1 MSIRYYLV
9 VFLFGW
15 CSQLTAQ
22 EVIGV
27 VKNAADD
34 KPISTVHVLN
44 LNKVLM
50 SITDANG
57 VFAID
62 AEVNDTL
69 FLSYLGFKTIKVTVT
84 NDLIKFPKTEFKLTA
99 LALALEEVVVRPYQL
114 TGYLEIDA
122 KNVPINRNQ
131 RYRIPGLPTGGYE
144 AGSRGPSAFS
154 RVVGS
159 IFNPFDFLHNLF
171 GKKPNELRKLKKM
184 RENNALRDLLSV
196 KYDRETLE
204 EFLQLNISDIDEIL
218 RNCNFSESFIRT
230 ANDLQILQIPSYN
243 LQIFTDSLQNRFVR
257 KQVCKNL

>member
-1 MSIRYYLV
+1 MRMRYLLLV
-9 VFLFGW
+9 LLFSW
-15 CSQLTAQ
+15 CSQLTSQ

-34 KPISTVHVLN
+34 KPIPTVHVLN

-50 SITDANG
+50 SITDENG

-62 AEVNDTL
+62 AEIDDTL
-69 FLSYLGFKTIKVTVT
+69 FLSYLGFKTIKIRVT

-99 LALALEEVVVRPYQL
+99 LALALEEVIVRPYQL

-131 RYRIPGLPTGGYE
+131 RYSIPGLPTGGYE

-159 IFNPFDFLHNLF
+159 IFNPFDFLHNIF

-184 RENNALRDLLSV
+184 RKNNALRELLAV

-204 EFLQLNISDIDEIL
+204 EFLQLDVIDISEIL

-230 ANDLQILQIPSYN
+230 ANDLQILEAISGCYEEYKV
-243 LQIFTDSLQNRFVR
+243 LSRR
-257 KQVCKNL
+257 

>member
-1 MSIRYYLV
+1 MSIRYYIV

-131 RYRIPGLPTGGYE
+131 RYSIPGLPTGGYE

-230 ANDLQILQIPSYN
+230 ANDLQILEAISGCYEEYKI
-243 LQIFTDSLQNRFVR
+243 LSRR
-257 KQVCKNL
+257 